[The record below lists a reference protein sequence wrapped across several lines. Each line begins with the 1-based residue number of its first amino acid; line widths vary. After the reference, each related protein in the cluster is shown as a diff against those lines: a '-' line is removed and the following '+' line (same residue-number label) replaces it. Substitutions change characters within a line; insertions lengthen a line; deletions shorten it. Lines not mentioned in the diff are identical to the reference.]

1 MTFPPF
7 CVCLVFDGLWC
18 SVYGWNT
25 TKGTWNVIC
34 YYFLRIPNLG
44 SWKAV
49 IHWSRECNF
58 VDLFYWIT
66 KKKIKIYDPVI
77 LQFSISLIH
86 DLQSRDLMVLILV
99 NPVIMWFW
107 SEKNHDP
114 EYQGHNF
121 SWSRDYD
128 PSHTCDHRN
137 YVLLKMNLKLW
148 YIVFFSTFQPLDL

>member
-1 MTFPPF
+1 MDSDVAYMAGTP
-7 CVCLVFDGLWC
+7 LKGHEMW
-18 SVYGWNT
+18 SVIIFSEYPILDHEKPWSIDLG
-25 TKGTWNVIC
+25 NVISLI
-34 YYFLRIPNLG
+34 FFILI
-44 SWKAV
+44 
-49 IHWSRECNF
+49 
-58 VDLFYWIT
+58 

-114 EYQGHNF
+114 EDQGHNF
-121 SWSRDYD
+121 WWSRDYD